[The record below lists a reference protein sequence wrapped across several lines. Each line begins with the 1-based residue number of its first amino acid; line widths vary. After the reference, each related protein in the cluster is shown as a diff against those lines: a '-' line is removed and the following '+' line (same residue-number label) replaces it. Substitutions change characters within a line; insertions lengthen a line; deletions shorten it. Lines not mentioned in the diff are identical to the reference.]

1 MNGIIQI
8 LYLLRVHGS
17 FIPPHGTSCHPCRGT
32 QWMRARDLPKHQ
44 SSVAIAGAFMLD
56 TLRCI
61 RGIQLQLMTTNRDDH
76 STLELN
82 AISRMYTPPGTIFP
96 HPLSGMA
103 ALSHPLPFCLQREH
117 QHGEIRESDG
127 WTISRVG
134 AAVRMRSSK
143 CNIVTLSGK

>member
-56 TLRCI
+56 TLRYI

-82 AISRMYTPPGTIFP
+82 AISRMYTRRVQSFHSRSRGW
-96 HPLSGMA
+96 PLSRIPSLSASNGNTNMVRYANRMA
-103 ALSHPLPFCLQREH
+103 GLS
-117 QHGEIRESDG
+117 
-127 WTISRVG
+127 
-134 AAVRMRSSK
+134 AASVQPSE
-143 CNIVTLSGK
+143 